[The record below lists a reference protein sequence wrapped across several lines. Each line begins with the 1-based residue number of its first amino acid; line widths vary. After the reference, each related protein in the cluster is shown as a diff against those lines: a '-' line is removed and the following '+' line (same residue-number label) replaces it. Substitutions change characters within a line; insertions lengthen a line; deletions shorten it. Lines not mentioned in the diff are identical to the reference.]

1 MVRLPSA
8 ACSLPLW
15 TSKKER
21 NGLTVPFCSA
31 SCACVWKDGTIW
43 WTSRGYKLR
52 WVKRPWF
59 PKETHLQIWWNMV
72 VLHGSTPRLYWRVLG
87 WIDHPKSALGSH
99 EREPQIIGGGCFF
112 PKSIAG
118 WWFGTW
124 ILCSMSY
131 MGFHP
136 SHWRTPSFFKMVKT
150 HHQPDWISNPTARWY
165 PQSGQAVCFWIVL
178 ETPSRCFRHHSDS
191 HRIHVW
197 YIC

>member
-15 TSKKER
+15 TSKKEHR
-21 NGLTVPFCSA
+21 TGPNGSVLRSA

-43 WTSRGYKLR
+43 WISRGYKLR

-99 EREPQIIGGGCFF
+99 ECEPQIIGGGCFF

-124 ILCSMSY
+124 IFLFHFIYGFSSFPFTNSY
-131 MGFHP
+131 F
-136 SHWRTPSFFKMVKT
+136 SRWLL
-150 HHQPDWISNPTARWY
+150 HHQPDWISNPTAQWY
-165 PQSGQAVCFWIVL
+165 PLTDKLSVFGSFWKRRAGVSATIQI
-178 ETPSRCFRHHSDS
+178 EYDWKS
-191 HRIHVW
+191 
-197 YIC
+197 